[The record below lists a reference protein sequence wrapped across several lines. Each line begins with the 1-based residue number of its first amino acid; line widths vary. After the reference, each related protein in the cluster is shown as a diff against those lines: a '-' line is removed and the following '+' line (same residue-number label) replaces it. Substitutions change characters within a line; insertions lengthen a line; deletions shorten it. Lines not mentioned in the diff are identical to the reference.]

1 MSVRDLD
8 KDLQEIFD
16 ITVGKD
22 GDKRVIRV
30 LRRILNR
37 AESRVTVDS
46 KLFSSDLRAQ
56 YKQRTGKEPQA
67 KVMEGYANLGKDIV
81 KGWDNKV
88 KTDKSMT
95 LVSSTSTKIIFVIQ
109 EKEGAKKG
117 TLRDNFNLFRK
128 ENQKIVQPLIKSKY
142 HHLFRGRT
150 RTKSGNIRAI
160 ADVGHDYSVTEKGRG
175 GVAAGMLDN
184 LLAGDFAD
192 PNDRDKVQK
201 IRDGLTTVGLKA
213 TEVLKVTGSGA
224 MMRSSTI
231 ISLSLESD
239 TSNRS
244 KQDEDK
250 KAGEEIR
257 GYLKDA
263 LSKTKGNLSTG
274 AKYVNKQGSTPFI
287 DQVGEAIVNT
297 PLKMAMYQKRKAK
310 NLSKY
315 KTPIKNTVTEKKAS
329 KSRQIKG
336 QRNNITG
343 GGVDSTMIAAITKG
357 AREEGKPDKKDFAH
371 KIRNLLKVKRAINAR
386 LPAEIR
392 RNMGKPALTN
402 RTGRFSN
409 SAEVTSILPAAQT
422 LMVKYTYRLNPY
434 ETFENTGSKKW
445 PTGYN
450 PKPLIAKSIRGL
462 ALGLID
468 AKLTLRRE

>member
-16 ITVGKD
+16 LTVGKD

-46 KLFSSDLRAQ
+46 QTFGTDLRAQ
-56 YKQRTGKEPQA
+56 YKKRTGKEPSA
-67 KVMEGYANLGKDIV
+67 KVMEGYGNLGKDIV
-81 KGWDNKV
+81 KGWENKV

-95 LVSSTSTKIIFVIQ
+95 LISKSTTVIVFVIQ

-117 TLRDNFNLFRK
+117 TLRDNFSLFRK

-150 RTKSGNIRAI
+150 RTKGGDIRAI
-160 ADVGHDYSVTEKGRG
+160 GDVGHDYSVTEKGRG

-184 LLAGDFAD
+184 LLAGDFD
-192 PNDRDKVQK
+192 NPNDRDKVQK
-201 IRDGLTTVGLKA
+201 VRDGLATVGLKA
-213 TEVLKVTGSGA
+213 SEVLKISGSGST
-224 MMRSSTI
+224 MRSTTT

-239 TSNRS
+239 TSNRT
-244 KQDEDK
+244 KQDTDK

-263 LSKTKGNLSTG
+263 LKKTKGNLSSG
-274 AKYVNKQGSTPFI
+274 AKYVNKEGSTPFI

-297 PLKMAMYQKRKAK
+297 PFKMSMYRKRKAK
-310 NLSKY
+310 NATRY
-315 KTPIKNTVTEKKAS
+315 KRPVKNVNKEKKAN
-329 KSRQIKG
+329 KSRQVKG
-336 QRNNITG
+336 KRNNITG
-343 GGVDSTMIAAITKG
+343 GGVDSAMVASLTKG
-357 AREEGKPDKKDFAH
+357 QRAADPKKEDFAI

-386 LPAEIR
+386 LPAEVR

-409 SAEVTSILPAAQT
+409 SAKITSIMPAAQT

-445 PTGYN
+445 PSGYN

-462 ALGLID
+462 ALGLMND
-468 AKLTLRRE
+468 KLTIRRE